1 MTESKINKINVF
13 NNELVYIKNE
23 RFLSNVKYLIN
34 LLPDYFFEIPASST
48 GKYHPSFALG
58 NGGLI
63 RHTKAA
69 VTIAHYLLNNKSTN
83 NFTNDEKDLI
93 IISLLLHDS
102 FKSGYPQEKY
112 SRADHPLLVV
122 NFLREHKEDL
132 NFSPEE
138 FKYLCDAIASHMGEY
153 NTDYRGNVILPLPKT
168 KEQRF
173 VHMCDD
179 LASKKFLNI
188 KFDENNNV
196 VTE

>member
-1 MTESKINKINVF
+1 MTESKINKIKVF
-13 NNELVYIKNE
+13 NNELTYIKNE
-23 RFLSNVKYLIN
+23 RFLNNVKYLIN

-69 VTIAHYLLNNKSTN
+69 VTIAYYLLNNKSTN

-93 IISLLLHDS
+93 IIALLLHDS

-112 SRADHPLLVV
+112 SRADHPLVVV
-122 NFLREHKEDL
+122 NFLREHKENL
-132 NFSPEE
+132 SFSAEE
-138 FKYLCDAIASHMGEY
+138 FKYLCDSIASHMGEF
-153 NTDYRGNVILPLPKT
+153 NTDYKGNVILPLPKT

-196 VTE
+196 ITE